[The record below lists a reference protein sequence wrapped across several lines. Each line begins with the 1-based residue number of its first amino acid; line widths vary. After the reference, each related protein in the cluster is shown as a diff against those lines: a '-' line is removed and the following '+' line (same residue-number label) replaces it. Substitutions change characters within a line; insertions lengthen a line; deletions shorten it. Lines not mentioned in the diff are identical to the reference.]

1 MHREFAG
8 RFLALDEAIEAREV
22 RLLFEDS
29 WYWLHYRFFNCRD
42 AIASDSSS
50 AVRTHL
56 YNLAAMIYKGFDDF
70 LGTCGLSEEDLQGL
84 IKEIVEISEYS
95 REFPISLWTFGD
107 ETSRAFLQEW
117 LLPLPPTEQIEHLL
131 KLPHFQRMDTERLSY
146 GFISEEQALKRF
158 RNERASFNK
167 RSKLK
172 VKNNQRKNNKEAE
185 QVGDGDAEEA
195 V

>member
-8 RFLALDEAIEAREV
+8 RFLALDEAIEDREV

-42 AIASDSSS
+42 AIASESSS

-56 YNLAAMIYKGFDDF
+56 YNFAAMIYRGFDDF
-70 LGTCGLSEEDLQGL
+70 LGTCGLSEVDLQSF
-84 IKEIVEISEYS
+84 ISEIVEISEYS
-95 REFPISLWTFGD
+95 REFPISLWIFGD
-107 ETSRAFLQEW
+107 ETSKTFLDER
-117 LLPLPPTEQIEHLL
+117 LSPLPPTAQIEQLM
-131 KLPHFQRMDTERLSY
+131 KLPHFQRMETERLHY

-158 RNERASFNK
+158 RNELADFNR

-172 VKNNQRKNNKEAE
+172 AKNIQRNQNKEAE
-185 QVGDGDAEEA
+185 Q
-195 V
+195 

>member
-8 RFLALDEAIEAREV
+8 RFLALDEAIEDRDV

-42 AIASDSSS
+42 ALASESSS

-56 YNLAAMIYKGFDDF
+56 YNFAAMIYKGFDDF
-70 LGTCGLSEEDLQGL
+70 LDVCGLSEEDIQGL

-95 REFPISLWTFGD
+95 REFPISLWICGD
-107 ETSRAFLQEW
+107 ETSKAFLDEW
-117 LLPLPPTEQIEHLL
+117 LLPLPPTEQIEQLM
-131 KLPHFQRMDTERLSY
+131 KLPHFQRMETERMHY

-158 RNERASFNK
+158 RNELADFNR

-172 VKNNQRKNNKEAE
+172 AKNSQREKTKEA
-185 QVGDGDAEEA
+185 QQ
-195 V
+195 